1 MKKEFNVKGTKFT
14 VNVDV
19 QTQDFYETIPTD
31 YKRIL
36 YLLGQVSSIGAK
48 IDREFTMRNF
58 LIEKHAAIVDQHH
71 RWGNEWP
78 EIVDDLEQN
87 NCLELLPELKLSTS
101 QKNTILDTIDSTM
114 GWYSSLR
121 GTIKNL

>member
-19 QTQDFYETIPTD
+19 QTEDFYETLPND
-31 YKRIL
+31 YKKIL

-48 IDREFTMRNF
+48 IDREFTLRNF
-58 LIEKHAAIVDQHH
+58 LIEKKALLIGNHQK
-71 RWGNEWP
+71 WGSDWE
-78 EIVDDLEQN
+78 EVEEDLEQN
-87 NCLELLPELKLSTS
+87 NCLEVGPELSLSTA

-114 GWYSSLR
+114 GWYLSLR